1 MILHFS
7 LHDGANH
14 MLQLFVF
21 TCYIIS
27 SFEGSIPVGLVFLDF
42 CSCIIVAQFPHMRM
56 VFIGI
61 NNNPSYCSL
70 MCGLSIFSKVRT
82 EIQVNLFIKKSFGI
96 LDTSILAN
104 LLSCTQ

>member
-21 TCYIIS
+21 ICYIRS
-27 SFEGSIPVGLVFLDF
+27 SFEGSNPVGLVFLDF
-42 CSCIIVAQFPHMRM
+42 CSCIIVAQFPHIQM

-61 NNNPSYCSL
+61 SNNPSYCSL
-70 MCGLSIFSKVRT
+70 MCSLNIFSKVRT
-82 EIQVNLFIKKSFGI
+82 ELQVNLLIKKSFGI
-96 LDTSILAN
+96 LDTLILAN